1 MSIIKGLREFAA
13 AVAVMPRLLLGL
25 MLMIAQQPVA
35 SAQTHLKA
43 AFHPDSKL
51 LQQVLQPKVTP
62 RLTGVAVLA
71 QSDRLLWSYGYHPA
85 AALTAQH
92 QLPVASISKQI
103 TAVLVLQAIAQQ
115 RLQLDQPVAT
125 VLPSHASQLGDMTV
139 RQLLNHTSGLGAQ
152 PAVQPGRRFSY
163 NNQNY
168 QWLAK
173 LLEAIYAEPFAVQTE
188 RLFQRCQ
195 MSGSFTPDS
204 HRPVSTA
211 PRLVQGQW
219 LQHGQWQA
227 VDANQFPL
235 ENVAA
240 GGMVSHAADL
250 IRWQQC
256 LYQGSV
262 LPQAQLTQLVT
273 PGPERT
279 GHRWGL
285 LHYGLGIQISQQD
298 GLLEYSHGGY
308 LPGYMLTLLYYPQ
321 FDVSLVIWQPQS
333 GDGSAVN
340 ADLAQQD
347 ALRSEL
353 RRQLFV
359 RQSQN

>member
-1 MSIIKGLREFAA
+1 MLVLTQQSVA
-13 AVAVMPRLLLGL
+13 AV
-25 MLMIAQQPVA
+25 
-35 SAQTHLKA
+35 QTSQA
-43 AFHPDSKL
+43 TFTPDLRL
-51 LQQVLQPKVTP
+51 LQQVLQPKAAV
-62 RLTGVAVLA
+62 RMTGVAVLA

-125 VLPSHASQLGDMTV
+125 VLPSHASQLGDITV

-195 MSGSFTPDS
+195 MSGSFAPDS

-219 LQHGQWQA
+219 LQHGQWQT

-285 LHYGLGIQISQQD
+285 LYYGLGIQISQQD

-333 GDGSAVN
+333 GDGRAVN

>member
-1 MSIIKGLREFAA
+1 MSIINLLSRSAVATAARSLLLLLMLVLTPPPVA
-13 AVAVMPRLLLGL
+13 AV
-25 MLMIAQQPVA
+25 
-35 SAQTHLKA
+35 QTSQA
-43 AFHPDSKL
+43 TFTPDLRL
-51 LQQVLQPKVTP
+51 LQQVLQPKAAV
-62 RLTGVAVLA
+62 RMTGVAVLA

-125 VLPSHASQLGDMTV
+125 VLPSHASQLGDITV

-152 PAVQPGRRFSY
+152 PAAQPGRRFSY

-173 LLEAIYAEPFAVQTE
+173 LLEAIYAEPFAAQTE

-195 MSGSFTPDS
+195 MSGSFAPDS

-235 ENVAA
+235 ENVPA

-333 GDGSAVN
+333 GDGRAVN

-353 RRQLFV
+353 RRQLIAQ
-359 RQSQN
+359 QSQN